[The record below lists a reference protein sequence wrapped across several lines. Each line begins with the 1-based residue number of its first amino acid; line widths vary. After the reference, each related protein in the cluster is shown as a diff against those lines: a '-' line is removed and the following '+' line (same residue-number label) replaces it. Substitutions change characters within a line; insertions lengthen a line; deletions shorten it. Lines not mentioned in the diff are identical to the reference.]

1 MTSRLVDRCVR
12 LSVPP
17 SRAPIENG
25 TLEDWRPGTLQ
36 EWHALA
42 CTFLSSDLKCS
53 PVASSPTRAS
63 DSVRVATWLPSGPP
77 SEGGTC
83 PGATEYCHRL
93 DYAHPLTCYARR
105 LELGRPSLGRKTVTR
120 LETWTALG
128 LGEKITLAAAIID
141 AAYRSQVEPGP
152 LSTHAGHPVER
163 PILRIG
169 AGGDLATREDGEAWA
184 AALHWAGIYRPTLR
198 AWIYSRSYGLDP
210 GAADPLG
217 PIADGIRRG
226 SITNTAAY
234 LSTDP
239 DMTDRTRRALRGRYS
254 HLAVA
259 VLADDH
265 AQGAAILE
273 ELRRPNRPLVCPVDR
288 EVRTWRTADRRPGD
302 PYASGA
308 CSRCRACIE
317 PTGRRTWQQDVIF
330 PRR

>member
-1 MTSRLVDRCVR
+1 MRTRLDVR
-12 LSVPP
+12 PAQVA
-17 SRAPIENG
+17 R
-25 TLEDWRPGTLQ
+25 TLQ
-36 EWHALA
+36 DWHALA
-42 CTFLSSDLKCS
+42 LTFLSSDLMCS

-77 SEGGTC
+77 DQGGTC
-83 PGATEYCHRL
+83 PGSTPYCHRN
-93 DYAHPLTCYARR
+93 DDGKLTCYARR
-105 LELGRPSLGRKTVTR
+105 LELGRPALGRKTASR

-141 AAYRSQVEPGP
+141 AAYRSQVEPSP

-184 AALHWAGIYRPTLR
+184 AALHWAGEYRPTLR
-198 AWIYSRSYGLDP
+198 AWIYSRSYELP
-210 GAADPLG
+210 GQDDPLG
-217 PIADGIRRG
+217 PIADGIADGR
-226 SITNTAAY
+226 ITNTAAY

-239 DMTDRTRRALRGRYS
+239 DMIDRTRRALYGGNGWTPGRYS

-317 PTGRRTWQQDVIF
+317 PTGRRAWQQDVIF

>member
-1 MTSRLVDRCVR
+1 MMSSRE
-12 LSVPP
+12 
-17 SRAPIENG
+17 APV
-25 TLEDWRPGTLQ
+25 
-36 EWHALA
+36 LA
-42 CTFLSSDLKCS
+42 VARVCS
-53 PVASSPTRAS
+53 ASSS
-63 DSVRVATWLPSGPP
+63 KLPSPA
-77 SEGGTC
+77 SNASVIIERSRFVIVSRDQTC
-83 PGATEYCHRL
+83 PHAASVISVDPGSSTVL
-93 DYAHPLTCYARR
+93 RR
-105 LELGRPSLGRKTVTR
+105 
-120 LETWTALG
+120 
-128 LGEKITLAAAIID
+128 
-141 AAYRSQVEPGP
+141 
-152 LSTHAGHPVER
+152 THAGGAVLDPEHRLSGSALPADIVAATHDVDALIVATR
-163 PILRIG
+163 QGHILRIG

-184 AALHWAGIYRPTLR
+184 AALHWAGEYRPTLR
-198 AWIYSRSYGLDP
+198 AWIYSRSYELP
-210 GAADPLG
+210 GQDDPLG
-217 PIADGIRRG
+217 PIADGIADGR
-226 SITNTAAY
+226 ITNTAAY

-239 DMTDRTRRALRGRYS
+239 EMVDRTRRALYGGNGWTPGRYS

>member
-1 MTSRLVDRCVR
+1 MTSRLD
-12 LSVPP
+12 
-17 SRAPIENG
+17 I
-25 TLEDWRPGTLQ
+25 RPDQVARTLQ
-36 EWHALA
+36 DWHALA
-42 CTFLSSDLKCS
+42 RTFLSSDLKCS

-77 SEGGTC
+77 DQGGTC
-83 PGATEYCHRL
+83 PGCTPYCHRNA
-93 DYAHPLTCYARR
+93 DGKLTCYARR
-105 LELGRPSLGRKTVTR
+105 LELGRPTLGRKTASR

-141 AAYRSQVEPGP
+141 AAYRSQVEPSP
-152 LSTHAGHPVER
+152 LSTHAGHPVAA

-169 AGGDLATREDGEAWA
+169 AGGDLATLDDGTAWA
-184 AALHWAGIYRPTLR
+184 AALHWAALERPTLR
-198 AWIYSRSYGLDP
+198 AWLYSRSYGLDP
-210 GAADPLG
+210 EAADPLG
-217 PIADGIRRG
+217 PIADGIADGR
-226 SITNTAAY
+226 ITNTAAY

-239 DMTDRTRRALRGRYS
+239 DMVERTRRALRGRYS

-265 AQGAAILE
+265 AQGAAILAD
-273 ELRRPNRPLVCPVDR
+273 LGRPHRPLVCPVDR
-288 EVRTWRTADRRPGD
+288 EVRTWPTADRRPGD

-317 PTGRRTWQQDVIF
+317 PTGRRTWNQDVIF